1 MPQRQAQT
9 YPRRRRTNQSSSGLG
24 CLVFVFVAILLL
36 VMLSAIIRSLSSPS
50 GQFFLGLLVIGTVA
64 LLLIGPV
71 AFFGWRYY
79 RKQAQKQQMIV
90 MQQQEYASQQWERQ
104 ERERLERERLER
116 ERSILGYPT
125 TGEMGAAD
133 GVGRYSHFQHGSIYY
148 HGDAD
153 VGTHEIHGVI
163 REKWSSL
170 GREQSFLGYPLTDEK
185 AAPDGIGRIS
195 YFQHGAIYLS
205 DAAEAVVLK
214 GPGNRS

>member
-116 ERSILGYPT
+116 ERI
-125 TGEMGAAD
+125 E
-133 GVGRYSHFQHGSIYY
+133 
-148 HGDAD
+148 
-153 VGTHEIHGVI
+153 
-163 REKWSSL
+163 REKQEQEKLARLQSL
-170 GREQSFLGYPLTDEK
+170 GDILVLTPKEFEELTGKILEQNGLHDVRHVGGSGDLGVDL
-185 AAPDGIGRIS
+185 IGLDR
-195 YFQHGAIYLS
+195 HGNQVIVQCKRYA
-205 DAAEAVVLK
+205 
-214 GPGNRS
+214 